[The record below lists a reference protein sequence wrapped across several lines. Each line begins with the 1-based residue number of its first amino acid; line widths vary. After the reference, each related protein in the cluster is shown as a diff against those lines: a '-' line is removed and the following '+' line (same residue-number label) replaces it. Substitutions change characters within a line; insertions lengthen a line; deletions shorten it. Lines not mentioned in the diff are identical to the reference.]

1 MPVKVD
7 KHTGKLVAQSRHP
20 HYILP
25 ETISLNKESQAKE
38 QFVGKI
44 EAGEGTVVDKTLDK

>member
-7 KHTGKLVAQSRHP
+7 KHTGKLVAQRRHP

-25 ETISLNKESQAKE
+25 VTISLDKESQAKE
-38 QFVGKI
+38 QFVWKI
-44 EAGEGTVVDKTLDK
+44 EAGEGTIVDKTLDK